1 MSIPVRRM
9 VGSCLI
15 TLVAVLLWTQWALGV
30 QDTEAAANQSA
41 NRSPSE
47 PSADTSQGKTYRE
60 RMASWKKL
68 IAEMRVLREK
78 YAVAGE
84 TRREELIKQYD
95 DLRRQGRIMAP
106 LLEQAAVREYRAAP
120 NEDVRLAEFLLVLVN
135 DKISDQQFEA
145 GDRLATTLIEG
156 GVDQLKSEDFDAR
169 NIFWMAG
176 WAKYVLGDWRTAA
189 SYLEKAQAARLLG
202 AAKHLRRAYR
212 LVSDETELKKFEADW
227 RQEKKLRAAEAKAD
241 DLPRVVLKTM
251 QGDIVLE
258 LFENEAP
265 NTVANF
271 ISLVEKKFYDG
282 LTFHRVELNVMA
294 QGGDPRGD
302 GKGGPGYRI
311 KCECY
316 EKNHR
321 KHFRGSI
328 SMAHVGEPDTGG
340 SQFFMCFVPT
350 PQLNGQHT
358 VFGRVIEGIEN
369 MSRLRRGDEI
379 VVARV
384 IRKRDHEYEPSTL

>member
-1 MSIPVRRM
+1 MSISVRRT

-15 TLVAVLLWTQWALGV
+15 TLVAVLLWAQWALGV
-30 QDTEAAANQSA
+30 RDTEAAANPSA
-41 NRSPSE
+41 NPAPSE
-47 PSADTSQGKTYRE
+47 PSADTSQGKTYSE

-68 IAEMRVLREK
+68 IAEMKVLREK

-84 TRREELIKQYD
+84 AQREELVKQYNA
-95 DLRRQGRIMAP
+95 LRREGQKAAP

-176 WAKYVLGDWRTAA
+176 WAKYVLGDWRAA
-189 SYLEKAQAARLLG
+189 ATYLEKAQAARLLG
-202 AAKHLRRAYR
+202 SDKDLLRAYR
-212 LVSDETELKKFEADW
+212 LVRDETERKKFEADW
-227 RQEKKLRAAEAKAD
+227 QQEQSLRAAEAKAD
-241 DLPRVVLKTM
+241 DLPRVVLKTT

-282 LTFHRVELNVMA
+282 LTFHRVELNAMA

-316 EKNHR
+316 EKTHR
-321 KHFRGSI
+321 NHFRGSI
-328 SMAHVGEPDTGG
+328 SMAHVGAPDTGG
-340 SQFFMCFVPT
+340 SQFFLCFVPLVH
-350 PQLNGQHT
+350 LNERHT

-384 IRKRDHEYEPSTL
+384 IRKRDHKYEPSTL